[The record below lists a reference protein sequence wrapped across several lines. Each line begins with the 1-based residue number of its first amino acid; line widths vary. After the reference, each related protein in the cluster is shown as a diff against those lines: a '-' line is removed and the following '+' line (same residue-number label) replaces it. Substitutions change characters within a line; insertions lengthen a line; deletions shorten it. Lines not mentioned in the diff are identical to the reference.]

1 LNPPMNLLAKLILKD
16 FRVSFLYFFIQK
28 KMLAKFTNIKKYR
41 AKIKKDDI
49 PPFRAGKSIH
59 TFSCSFL
66 LLKVLFYQS
75 IGKKRFSSNN
85 RIMDNFSVGIL

>member
-1 LNPPMNLLAKLILKD
+1 NLLAKLILKD